1 LRVPAPL
8 DADDIAA
15 RLDRIKRLT
24 QELDAA
30 QSNRLKFNELILRI
44 RKEAE
49 EFRRTLATHDAPT
62 SGD

>member
-49 EFRRTLATHDAPT
+49 
-62 SGD
+62 